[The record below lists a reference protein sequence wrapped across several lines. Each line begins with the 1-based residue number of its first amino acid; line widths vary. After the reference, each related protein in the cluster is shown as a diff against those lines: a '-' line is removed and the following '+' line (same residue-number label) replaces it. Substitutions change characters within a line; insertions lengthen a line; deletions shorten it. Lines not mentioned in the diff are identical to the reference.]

1 MDKNAFFKREFDTE
15 QRRRA
20 AESGIA
26 MPDGSFPIANRQ
38 DLANA
43 IRSIGRAADYDKA
56 KRHIIDRARSLGA
69 VSMLPEDW
77 GVKKV
82 NWSDKFAPFTK
93 G

>member
-1 MDKNAFFKREFDTE
+1 MNKREFDTA
-15 QRRRA
+15 QRTRM

-26 MPDGSFPIANRQ
+26 MPDGSFPIATRE

-43 IRSIGRAADYDKA
+43 IRSVGRAADYDKA
-56 KRHIIDRARSLGA
+56 KRHIISRARVLGA

-77 GVKKV
+77 GVKKDV
-82 NWSDKFAPFTK
+82 WGGKFAPFTK

>member
-1 MDKNAFFKREFDTE
+1 MDNNTFYKREFDTE

-20 AESGIA
+20 AESGVA

-56 KRHIIDRARSLGA
+56 KRHIISRARALGA
-69 VSMLPEDW
+69 VTMLPEEW
-77 GVKKV
+77 GVKKGG
-82 NWSDKFAPFTK
+82 WGGHFAPLTK

>member
-1 MDKNAFFKREFDTE
+1 MNDFSIFKREFNTE
-15 QRRRA
+15 QRQRM

-43 IRSIGRAADYDKA
+43 IRSVGRAANYDKA
-56 KRHIIDRARSLGA
+56 KRHIISRARALGA

-77 GVKKV
+77 NVKKDV
-82 NWSDKFAPFTK
+82 WGGKFSPFTK